1 MSTKVIALVKK
12 PFANSFQA
20 ILRQKKES
28 HQPTAKHPAKAALFI
43 QKTLGN
49 RVCRRILN
57 SASLAGVQ
65 NVRTG
70 AAILSEPSVLQRQAG
85 PDNQKS
91 FPDKIQR
98 SAVTIYK
105 SFKNKLKREL
115 IAINR
120 IGKASLKKRRQVK
133 FLKKIYNNILL
144 NNPFKLIQVKKL
156 KPSVL
161 AETVWRNRA
170 KKSLGIKV
178 VFSEAI
184 FKQPLEEIIA
194 TAIHEATHAHQMKKG
209 INYYPSL
216 KSRVST
222 KRGAYLRA
230 VQHFAEADAN
240 LATLFQF
247 SKALNPKQRGKISYA
262 ISLHF
267 LKADKELGTMAL
279 SSYYHPIYRRKV
291 TDLFTRSRLK
301 HAKTIIKL
309 WKHNK
314 KRSGYK
320 HVLLPWRKL
329 P

>member
-12 PFANSFQA
+12 PVANSFQA

-28 HQPTAKHPAKAALFI
+28 HQLAAKHPAEAALFI

-57 SASLAGVQ
+57 SASPAGVP

-91 FPDKIQR
+91 LPDKIQR
-98 SAVTIYK
+98 SAVTKYK

-156 KPSVL
+156 KPLVG
-161 AETVWRNRA
+161 AETVWRDRA
-170 KKSLGIKV
+170 KKKV
-178 VFSEAI
+178 WAS
-184 FKQPLEEIIA
+184 KSYS
-194 TAIHEATHAHQMKKG
+194 MK
-209 INYYPSL
+209 
-216 KSRVST
+216 T
-222 KRGAYLRA
+222 
-230 VQHFAEADAN
+230 F
-240 LATLFQF
+240 
-247 SKALNPKQRGKISYA
+247 LNN
-262 ISLHF
+262 H
-267 LKADKELGTMAL
+267 
-279 SSYYHPIYRRKV
+279 
-291 TDLFTRSRLK
+291 
-301 HAKTIIKL
+301 
-309 WKHNK
+309 
-314 KRSGYK
+314 
-320 HVLLPWRKL
+320 
-329 P
+329 